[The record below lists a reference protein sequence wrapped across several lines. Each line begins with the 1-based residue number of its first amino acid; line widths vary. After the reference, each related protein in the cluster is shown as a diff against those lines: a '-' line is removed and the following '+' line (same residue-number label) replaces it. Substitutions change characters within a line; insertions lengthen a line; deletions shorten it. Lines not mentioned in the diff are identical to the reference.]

1 MLGTE
6 SDAAGLL
13 DELVA
18 RAGGDLT
25 SEFRELMPHRET
37 KRYLAEL
44 GDAMAGDDGRFGKT
58 SQSEPSPQGYTF
70 SKSEFFR
77 KRLPAESVTALA

>member
-1 MLGTE
+1 LLGTE

-18 RAGGDLT
+18 RVGADPT
-25 SEFRELMPHRET
+25 SEFRELMPYRET

-44 GDAMAGDDGRFGKT
+44 GDAMAGDDGRFGET
-58 SQSEPSPQGYTF
+58 SQSEPSPQVYTF

-77 KRLPAESVTALA
+77 KLLPAEIVTALA

>member
-18 RAGGDLT
+18 RVGADPT
-25 SEFRELMPHRET
+25 SEFRELMPYRET

-44 GDAMAGDDGRFGKT
+44 GDAMAGDGRFGET

-77 KRLPAESVTALA
+77 KLLPAESVTALA